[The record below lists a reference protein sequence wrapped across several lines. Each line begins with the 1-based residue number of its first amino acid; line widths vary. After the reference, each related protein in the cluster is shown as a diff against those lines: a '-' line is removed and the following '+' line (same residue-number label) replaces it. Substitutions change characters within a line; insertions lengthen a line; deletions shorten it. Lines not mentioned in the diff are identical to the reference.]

1 MIDLRSDTVTQPT
14 SGMLKAMCAAPLG
27 DDVLGDDPS
36 VHALEEMIAD
46 IMGTE
51 TALFVP
57 SGTMSNQIAI
67 WLQTT
72 KGSAI
77 AVEQN
82 AHIYHYEASA
92 PALLSGVRMR
102 PILGQHGVMS
112 PKELQKSFPPDDPHF
127 SPTTMVCLEDTANKG
142 GGTVYPMD
150 TISAIHSIARAQN
163 TSFHLDGARFFNAVV
178 ASGISAKE
186 RAKLFDTVS
195 ICFSKGLGAPVG
207 SALCMPISM
216 RRDAIRIRKM
226 LGGGMRQSG
235 LLAAAAQ
242 YALNNNIEKIDQDH
256 HNARIFALGL
266 SETKLQVQAPQTNM
280 VYFSHP
286 KAKELADTLKERGLW
301 VLALNSDTIR
311 AVFHLGITKKEAQTA
326 ISIVKD
332 SLQNSRFSKT

>member
-14 SGMLKAMCAAPLG
+14 PEMLKAMCTAPLG

-67 WLQTT
+67 WLQSQ

-77 AVEQN
+77 AIEQN

-92 PALLSGVRMR
+92 PALLSGVRMK
-102 PILGQHGVMS
+102 PIAGQRGVMS
-112 PKELQKSFPPDDPHF
+112 PKALRQAFPPDDPHF
-127 SPTTMVCLEDTANKG
+127 SPITMVCLEDTANKG

-150 TISAIHSIARAQN
+150 TIQEIHSIARNQRTA
-163 TSFHLDGARFFNAVV
+163 FHLDGARIFNAVV

-186 RAKLFDTVS
+186 RVQSFDTISV
-195 ICFSKGLGAPVG
+195 CFSKGLGAPVG
-207 SALCMPISM
+207 SALSMPTSM
-216 RRDAIRIRKM
+216 RRDAIRVRKM

-242 YALNNNIEKIDQDH
+242 YALQNNIAKIEQDH
-256 HNARIFALGL
+256 QNARIFALGL
-266 SETKLQVQAPQTNM
+266 SETELKVQAPQSNM

-286 KAKELADTLKERGLW
+286 NAQMLAEKLKEKGLW
-301 VLALNSDTIR
+301 VLALSADTIR
-311 AVFHLGITKKEAQTA
+311 AVFHLGITEVDTHR
-326 ISIVKD
+326 SIDLVKD
-332 SLQNSRFSKT
+332 TLTASF

>member
-14 SGMLKAMCAAPLG
+14 PDMLKAMCAAPLG

-36 VHALEEMIAD
+36 VHSLEETIAD

-92 PALLSGVRMR
+92 PALLSGVRMK
-102 PILGQHGVMS
+102 PVAGHHGIMNA
-112 PKELQKSFPPDDPHF
+112 KALKQSFPPDDPHF
-127 SPTTMVCLEDTANKG
+127 SPITMVCLEDTANKG

-150 TISAIHSIARAQN
+150 TICELHSIARENRTA
-163 TSFHLDGARFFNAVV
+163 FHLDGARLFNAVV
-178 ASGISAKE
+178 ASGITAKE
-186 RAKLFDTVS
+186 RVALFDTISV
-195 ICFSKGLGAPVG
+195 CFSKGLGAPVG
-207 SALCMPISM
+207 SALCMPNSM
-216 RRDAIRIRKM
+216 RRDAIRVRKM

-235 LLAAAAQ
+235 LLAAAAK
-242 YALNNNIEKIDQDH
+242 YALNHHIDKIEQDH

-266 SETKLQVQAPQTNM
+266 SETALKVQAPQSNM

-286 KAKELADTLKERGLW
+286 QAQVLAERLNEKGLW
-301 VLALNSDTIR
+301 VLALNQDTIR
-311 AVFHLGITKKEAQTA
+311 AVFHLGITKEQAKKAV
-326 ISIVKD
+326 SIVKD
-332 SLQNSRFSKT
+332 TIMTSF

>member
-14 SGMLKAMCAAPLG
+14 PDMLKAMCSAPLG

-77 AVEQN
+77 AIEQN

-92 PALLSGVRMR
+92 PALLSGVRMK
-102 PILGQHGVMS
+102 PISGQHGIMS
-112 PKELQKSFPPDDPHF
+112 PKSLSQAFPPDDPHF
-127 SPTTMVCLEDTANKG
+127 SPITMVCLEDTANKG
-142 GGTVYPMD
+142 GGTVYPME
-150 TISAIHSIARAQN
+150 TIQEIYSIARNHN
-163 TSFHLDGARFFNAVV
+163 TAFHLDGARIFNAIV

-186 RAKLFDTVS
+186 RVQSFDTISV
-195 ICFSKGLGAPVG
+195 CFSKGLGAPVG
-207 SALCMPISM
+207 SALCMPKSM
-216 RRDAIRIRKM
+216 RRDAIRVRKM
-226 LGGGMRQSG
+226 VGGGMRQSG
-235 LLAAAAQ
+235 ILAAAAQ
-242 YALNNNIEKIDQDH
+242 YALKNNIAKIEKDH
-256 HNARIFALGL
+256 QHARIFALGL
-266 SETKLQVQAPQTNM
+266 SATELKVQAPQSNM

-286 KAKELADTLKERGLW
+286 QAHKLAEELKEKGVW
-301 VLALNSDTIR
+301 VLALSSDTIR
-311 AVFHLGITKKEAQTA
+311 AVFHLGITEENTHAA
-326 ISIVKD
+326 VNIVKD
-332 SLQNSRFSKT
+332 TLATSF

>member
-14 SGMLKAMCAAPLG
+14 PDMLKAMCAAPLG

-67 WLQTT
+67 WLQTA
-72 KGSAI
+72 KGTAI
-77 AVEQN
+77 AIEQN

-92 PALLSGVRMR
+92 PALLSGVRMK
-102 PILGQHGVMS
+102 PILGDRGVMNS
-112 PKELQKSFPPDDPHF
+112 KELQKAFPPDDPHF
-127 SPTTMVCLEDTANKG
+127 SPITMVCLEDTANKG

-150 TISAIHSIARAQN
+150 TIKKIHSIARAHN
-163 TSFHLDGARFFNAVV
+163 TAFHLDGARLFNAVV

-186 RAKLFDTVS
+186 RTKFFDTIS

-207 SALCMPISM
+207 SALCMPKSM
-216 RRDAIRIRKM
+216 KRDAIRIRKM

-242 YALNNNIEKIDQDH
+242 YAVKYNIQKIEQDH
-256 HNARIFALGL
+256 HNTRIFALGL
-266 SETKLQVQAPQTNM
+266 SETEIHVQAPQTNM

-286 KAKELADTLKERGLW
+286 NAHAFAERLKERGLW

-311 AVFHLGITKKEAQTA
+311 AVFHLGITEREAHEA
-326 ISIVKD
+326 VHIVKD
-332 SLQNSRFSKT
+332 SLKDQP